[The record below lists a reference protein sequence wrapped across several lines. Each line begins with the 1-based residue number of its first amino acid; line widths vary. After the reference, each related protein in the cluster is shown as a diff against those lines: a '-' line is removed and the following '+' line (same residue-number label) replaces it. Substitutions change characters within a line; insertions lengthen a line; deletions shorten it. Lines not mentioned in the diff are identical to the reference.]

1 MRAHYIKLGEHT
13 EIAVEEDTQY
23 ILGLPS
29 RKENTRCVFN
39 LIFKKEGVSAEI
51 IGAYRLK
58 SGEELYLTTVADH
71 RVPNTSCLTKIKGVL
86 LDGSKSDYTGKI
98 AISKKAQQT
107 SSFLEDNVLVLGE
120 EVVNNSSP
128 LLEINANDVKA
139 SHGATTGR
147 VSEEQVY
154 YLTARGL
161 SREEAEKL
169 IVEGFFTSLL
179 NGIMDE
185 KIKNKI
191 KKEISL

>member
-1 MRAHYIKLGEHT
+1 MRAHYIKLKEYT
-13 EIAVEEDTQY
+13 EIAVEEDAQY

-29 RKENTRCVFN
+29 RKENSHCVFN
-39 LIFKKEGVSAEI
+39 LIFNKEGVSAEI
-51 IGAYRLK
+51 IGAYRLNT
-58 SGEELYLTTVADH
+58 GEELNLTTVADH

-98 AISKKAQQT
+98 AISKNAQQT
-107 SSFLEDNVLVLGE
+107 NSFLEDNVLVLGE
-120 EVVNNSSP
+120 DVINNSSP

-147 VSEEQVY
+147 VSGEQIY
-154 YLTARGL
+154 YLTTRGL
-161 SREEAEKL
+161 SREEAEKV

-185 KIKNKI
+185 KIKNKV
-191 KKEISL
+191 KREISL